1 MNENIIFIL
10 NGMKLTINLY
20 IITMVFSL
28 ENIIFILN
36 GMKLTINLY
45 IITMVF
51 SLPLG
56 IIFSLGRVSKSA
68 FLNNCIQI
76 YTWIFRGTPLLL
88 QLFFV
93 YYGLPVIGITL
104 TPFTAASVT
113 FIINYA
119 AYFCEIFRGSIL
131 GIDKGQ
137 YEAAKVLGM
146 SYSQT
151 MRRIIIPQALVT
163 ALPPL
168 SNEAISLIKDT
179 SLVSAIGMAEILRN
193 SKEIVTRDFSIT
205 PFIICAV
212 MYLILSTV
220 VVLFFK
226 KMEKKV
232 MI

>member
-1 MNENIIFIL
+1 MEENILFIL
-10 NGMKLTINLY
+10 QGLGLTLKIY
-20 IITMVFSL
+20 AVTM
-28 ENIIFILN
+28 I
-36 GMKLTINLY
+36 
-45 IITMVF
+45 F

-56 IIFSLGRVSKSA
+56 VILSLGRISKHK
-68 FLNNCIQI
+68 LINNSIQF
-76 YTWIFRGTPLLL
+76 YTWVFRGTPLLL

-104 TPFTAASVT
+104 SPFTAAALT
-113 FIINYA
+113 FVVNYT

-146 SYSQT
+146 SYTHT
-151 MRRIIIPQALVT
+151 MIRIIIPQALIT

-168 SNEAISLIKDT
+168 TNEAIALIKDT
-179 SLVSAIGMAEILRN
+179 SLISAIGMAEILRN
-193 SKEIVTRDFSIT
+193 SRELVTRDFSIT

-212 MYLILSTV
+212 IYLVISTV
-220 VVLFFK
+220 VVLVCK
-226 KMEKKV
+226 RLEKKV

>member
-1 MNENIIFIL
+1 MDGNIIFIL
-10 NGMKLTINLY
+10 KGMKLTVNLY
-20 IITMVFSL
+20 VVTML
-28 ENIIFILN
+28 
-36 GMKLTINLY
+36 
-45 IITMVF
+45 F

-56 IIFSLGRVSKSA
+56 ILLSLGRVSKNTTLS
-68 FLNNCIQI
+68 NIIQV

-93 YYGLPVIGITL
+93 YYGLPVVGITL
-104 TPFTAASVT
+104 SPFAAASLT
-113 FIINYA
+113 FVINYT

-131 GIDKGQ
+131 GIDPGQ

-146 SYSQT
+146 KYWQT
-151 MRRIIIPQALVT
+151 MIRIIIPQALIT

-193 SKEIVTRDFSIT
+193 SRELVTRDFSVV

-212 MYLILSTV
+212 LYLLMSV
-220 VVLFFK
+220 VVIAFFK
-226 KMEKKV
+226 KLEEKV

>member
-1 MNENIIFIL
+1 MN
-10 NGMKLTINLY
+10 
-20 IITMVFSL
+20 

-226 KMEKKV
+226 QMEKKV

>member
-1 MNENIIFIL
+1 MN
-10 NGMKLTINLY
+10 
-20 IITMVFSL
+20 

-113 FIINYA
+113 FNINYA

>member
-1 MNENIIFIL
+1 MN
-10 NGMKLTINLY
+10 
-20 IITMVFSL
+20 

-56 IIFSLGRVSKSA
+56 IIFSLGRISKST

-119 AYFCEIFRGSIL
+119 AYFCVIFRGSIL

>member
-1 MNENIIFIL
+1 MN
-10 NGMKLTINLY
+10 
-20 IITMVFSL
+20 

-56 IIFSLGRVSKSA
+56 IIFSLGRVSKSTL
-68 FLNNCIQI
+68 LNNCIQI

>member
-1 MNENIIFIL
+1 MEENILFIL
-10 NGMKLTINLY
+10 QGMGLTIKLY
-20 IITMVFSL
+20 IM
-28 ENIIFILN
+28 
-36 GMKLTINLY
+36 
-45 IITMVF
+45 TMVF

-56 IIFSLGRVSKSA
+56 ILLSLGRIAKNNM
-68 FLNNCIQI
+68 LNNGIQV

-104 TPFTAASVT
+104 SPFTAAVLT
-113 FIINYA
+113 FIINYT

-131 GIDKGQ
+131 GIDQGQ

-146 SYSQT
+146 SYWQT
-151 MRRIIIPQALVT
+151 MIRIILPQALIT

-205 PFIICAV
+205 PFIICAA
-212 MYLILSTV
+212 MYLILSTI

-232 MI
+232 VI

>member
-1 MNENIIFIL
+1 MN
-10 NGMKLTINLY
+10 
-20 IITMVFSL
+20 

-56 IIFSLGRVSKSA
+56 IIFSLGRISKSA
-68 FLNNCIQI
+68 LLNNCIQI

-104 TPFTAASVT
+104 IPFTAASVT

>member
-20 IITMVFSL
+20 IITMV
-28 ENIIFILN
+28 I
-36 GMKLTINLY
+36 
-45 IITMVF
+45 

>member
-1 MNENIIFIL
+1 MDGNILFIL
-10 NGMKLTINLY
+10 KGMKLTINLY
-20 IITMVFSL
+20 V
-28 ENIIFILN
+28 
-36 GMKLTINLY
+36 
-45 IITMVF
+45 ITMVF

-56 IIFSLGRVSKSA
+56 ILFSLGRVSKYSL
-68 FLNNCIQI
+68 LNNGIQI

-93 YYGLPVIGITL
+93 YYGLPVVGITL
-104 TPFTAASVT
+104 TPFSAAAIT
-113 FIINYA
+113 FVINYA

-131 GIDKGQ
+131 GIDPGQ

-146 SYSQT
+146 KYWQT
-151 MRRIIIPQALVT
+151 MIRIIIPQALIT

-205 PFIICAV
+205 PFFICALV
-212 MYLILSTV
+212 YLALSTV
-220 VVLFFK
+220 VVIFFK

>member
-1 MNENIIFIL
+1 MDGNIIFIL
-10 NGMKLTINLY
+10 KGMKLTVNLY
-20 IITMVFSL
+20 VVTML
-28 ENIIFILN
+28 
-36 GMKLTINLY
+36 
-45 IITMVF
+45 F

-56 IIFSLGRVSKSA
+56 ILLSLGRVSKNTTLS
-68 FLNNCIQI
+68 NMIQI

-93 YYGLPVIGITL
+93 YYGLPVVGITL
-104 TPFTAASVT
+104 TPFAAASLT
-113 FIINYA
+113 FVINYT

-131 GIDKGQ
+131 GIDPGQ

-146 SYSQT
+146 KYWQT
-151 MRRIIIPQALVT
+151 MIRIIIPQALIT

-193 SKEIVTRDFSIT
+193 SREIVTRDFSIA
-205 PFIICAV
+205 PFFICAV
-212 MYLILSTV
+212 VYLGLSTI

-226 KMEKKV
+226 RMEKKV

>member
-1 MNENIIFIL
+1 MDGNILFIL
-10 NGMKLTINLY
+10 KGMKLTVNLY
-20 IITMVFSL
+20 V
-28 ENIIFILN
+28 
-36 GMKLTINLY
+36 
-45 IITMVF
+45 ITMVF

-56 IIFSLGRVSKSA
+56 ILFSLGRVSKYSL
-68 FLNNCIQI
+68 LNNGIQI

-93 YYGLPVIGITL
+93 YYGLPVVGITL
-104 TPFTAASVT
+104 TPFAAAAIT
-113 FIINYA
+113 FVVNYA

-131 GIDKGQ
+131 GIDPGQ

-146 SYSQT
+146 KYWQT
-151 MRRIIIPQALVT
+151 MIRIIIPQALIT

-205 PFIICAV
+205 PFFICALV
-212 MYLILSTV
+212 YLALSTV
-220 VVLFFK
+220 VVIFFK
-226 KMEKKV
+226 RMEKKV

>member
-1 MNENIIFIL
+1 MNENII
-10 NGMKLTINLY
+10 Y
-20 IITMVFSL
+20 
-28 ENIIFILN
+28 ILN

>member
-1 MNENIIFIL
+1 MN
-10 NGMKLTINLY
+10 
-20 IITMVFSL
+20 

-56 IIFSLGRVSKSA
+56 IIFSLGRVSKST

-131 GIDKGQ
+131 GIDKEQ

-146 SYSQT
+146 SYFQT

>member
-1 MNENIIFIL
+1 MDGNIIFIL
-10 NGMKLTINLY
+10 KGMKLTVNLY
-20 IITMVFSL
+20 VVTML
-28 ENIIFILN
+28 
-36 GMKLTINLY
+36 
-45 IITMVF
+45 F

-56 IIFSLGRVSKSA
+56 ILLSLGRVSKNTT
-68 FLNNCIQI
+68 LRNIIQV

-93 YYGLPVIGITL
+93 YYGLPVVGITL
-104 TPFTAASVT
+104 SPFAAASLT
-113 FIINYA
+113 FVINYT

-131 GIDKGQ
+131 GIDPGQ

-146 SYSQT
+146 KYWQT
-151 MRRIIIPQALVT
+151 MIRIIIPQALIT

-193 SKEIVTRDFSIT
+193 SRELVTRDFSIT
-205 PFIICAV
+205 PFFICAV
-212 MYLILSTV
+212 VYLGLSTI

>member
-1 MNENIIFIL
+1 MN
-10 NGMKLTINLY
+10 
-20 IITMVFSL
+20 

-56 IIFSLGRVSKSA
+56 IIFSLGRISKSA